1 MIMPSRSTL
10 NRAFFLLSAALA
22 TASFSGTTLAEDL
35 RLIT

>member
-1 MIMPSRSTL
+1 MIMPSRSTR
-10 NRAFFLLSAALA
+10 NRAFLLSAALA